1 MSIKITP
8 LDDVRK
14 RGYQI
19 LSKELG
25 AFDFIR
31 FIQQSSSGYGDYT
44 KDKSKILSEISIDEI
59 YNKIKKKG

>member
-1 MSIKITP
+1 MSILITP
-8 LDDVRK
+8 LEDVRK

>member
-8 LDDVRK
+8 LEDVRK
-14 RGYQI
+14 RGYRI

-25 AFDFIR
+25 AFDFTR

-44 KDKSKILSEISIDEI
+44 KEKNKILSKITVDEI
-59 YNKIKKKG
+59 YNDIKRKG

>member
-8 LDDVRK
+8 LKDVRK
-14 RGYQI
+14 KGYQI

-44 KDKSKILSEISIDEI
+44 KEKNKILS
-59 YNKIKKKG
+59 KKDC

>member
-8 LDDVRK
+8 LEDVRK
-14 RGYQI
+14 RGFQI

-44 KDKSKILSEISIDEI
+44 KNKNKILSEISIDEI